1 MKNFRTNHDWR
12 TPPYTIRCSPARWL
26 AFATCLISGMVLAAM
41 ASNVAMLGAG
51 IILAAIG
58 VEFSKGIRVVR

>member
-1 MKNFRTNHDWR
+1 MKNCRTERSWH
-12 TPPYTIRCSPARWL
+12 TPPYTIRCSPARWI

-51 IILAAIG
+51 IVLAAIG

>member
-1 MKNFRTNHDWR
+1 MKNSRTERDWC
-12 TPPYTIRCSPARWL
+12 TPPYTIRCSPVRWL
-26 AFATCLISGMVLAAM
+26 DFATCLISGMVLAAM

-58 VEFSKGIRVVR
+58 VAISKGIRVVR